1 MTAPAAADLHRF
13 VYYSRNR
20 LRVPPQ
26 AMQAEI
32 AAILA
37 ASRRNNMQGQ
47 VTGALMFNAGCFA
60 QVLEGPLAAVEAT
73 FERIQRDERHGEV
86 NLLALQPIARRA
98 FPDWSMGFVG
108 QSLSDRDAL
117 GFTARESGFDPER
130 MSGDHLFE
138 TLHRLALE
146 EEAVAS

>member
-1 MTAPAAADLHRF
+1 MTEAVHRL

-20 LRVPPQ
+20 LVGGADAVARDF
-26 AMQAEI
+26 MG
-32 AAILA
+32 ILA
-37 ASRRNNMQGQ
+37 KSQVNNARVG